1 VRQDSTCVAFDLMS
15 VNLADLPLLPSLL
28 PALRL
33 LFEKDV
39 EEGDEPAPDGA
50 GLNAA
55 RMI

>member
-1 VRQDSTCVAFDLMS
+1 MAFDLMS